1 MSVAIT
7 ATDIDPASRRPHT
20 SSLLAIPIEYLN
32 GWLFGISANRVNPEI
47 RDRLITYQ
55 RDCYRVLYEAMQDG
69 RLTINHDK
77 TGDISSDTLT
87 DAQQAVVLAQAV
99 LRIAQA
105 QLRLEQEQAAQAAKL
120 TGLEGRI
127 ESLETAVAAPSRV
140 ISSDQAMQLWIVNP
154 KRTTVEANTSNA
166 FGMGVFWPQQHL
178 FTHGTTSTLP
188 WHLCRKCPRDCLPTA
203 SVSPAAHRHV
213 PLPIHT
219 LATPD

>member
-140 ISSDQAMQLWIVNP
+140 ISSDQAIIVSLICSRLHP
-154 KRTTVEANTSNA
+154 I
-166 FGMGVFWPQQHL
+166 PQPHPALIGTQRHL
-178 FTHGTTSTLP
+178 LRLVLFQPQNG
-188 WHLCRKCPRDCLPTA
+188 R
-203 SVSPAAHRHV
+203 
-213 PLPIHT
+213 
-219 LATPD
+219 